1 MHALENFSTT
11 LLPIGKST
19 RPKSIT
25 LFVTALLL
33 AMLVGSVAAQ
43 AQQAPLVVTAI
54 NAGRFYGDPNP
65 SFTGTIT
72 GLKSGDNITV
82 VFTTVANTGSP
93 VGDYTIVPTLVDPD
107 NKLSGYNV
115 TMNNGTLTI
124 TPAPLS
130 IVADDVTRAAGQPNP
145 TFTGT
150 ITGLKNGDDITAT
163 HDSPATAASEAGT
176 YPIVPTL
183 KDASGNIG
191 NYVVSISN
199 GTLTVT
205 P

>member
-1 MHALENFSTT
+1 MQALENFSAT
-11 LLPIGKST
+11 LLPTGKST
-19 RPKSIT
+19 RSKSIT
-25 LFVTALLL
+25 LFVAALLL
-33 AMLVGSVAAQ
+33 AVLAGSVAAQ
-43 AQQAPLVVTAI
+43 AQATPLVVTVM

-65 SFTGTIT
+65 AFTGTIT
-72 GLKSGDNITV
+72 GLKSGDTITLTY
-82 VFTTVANTGSP
+82 TTVANSSSP
-93 VGDYTIVPTLVDPD
+93 VGDYMIVPTLADPD
-107 NKLSGYNV
+107 DKLSNYNV
-115 TMNNGTLTI
+115 IINNGTLTV

-130 IVADDVTRAAGQPNP
+130 IVADDATRAAGQPNP

-150 ITGLKNGDDITAT
+150 ITGVKNGDDITAT
-163 HDSPATAASEAGT
+163 HDSPATVGSAAGT

-199 GTLTVT
+199 GTLTIT

>member
-1 MHALENFSTT
+1 MHALENFSAT
-11 LLPIGKST
+11 LLPTGKST
-19 RPKSIT
+19 RLKSIT

-33 AMLVGSVAAQ
+33 AMLAGSVAAQ
-43 AQQAPLVVTAI
+43 AQAAPLVVTAM

-82 VFTTVANTGSP
+82 VYTTVANSSSP

-107 NKLSGYNV
+107 NKLSSYNV
-115 TMNNGTLTI
+115 IINNGSLTV

-163 HDSPATAASEAGT
+163 QDSPATLGSEAGT

-183 KDASGNIG
+183 KDASGNIR

-199 GTLTVT
+199 GTLTIT